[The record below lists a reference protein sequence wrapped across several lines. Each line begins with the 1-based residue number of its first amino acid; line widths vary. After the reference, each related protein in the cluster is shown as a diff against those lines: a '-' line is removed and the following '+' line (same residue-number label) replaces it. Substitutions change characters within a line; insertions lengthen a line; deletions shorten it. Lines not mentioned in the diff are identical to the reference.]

1 MAEQKGSN
9 AHSNQRIVTV
19 EDNLNKKLDGL
30 KNDFEHKWD
39 NLQDS
44 IENLIDQQQCP
55 PEEEC
60 QSDTMVEEK
69 CQQQPHQGL
78 IEDFIELSEGLS
90 ESSDMCAVVFPRE
103 KKEEILPFITK
114 EGSGKETVE
123 EPQELVLNP
132 FPTNNPL
139 RVAPFTDQVYI
150 FPTPEAYPTPETPS
164 PKATPFAL
172 PWLHNFRKLVAITQT
187 FATTSKRLAA
197 THIAWHSG
205 WRKQLV
211 QVWSTWTSAILPT
224 PPVPLAPPNKT

>member
-1 MAEQKGSN
+1 MAEQKGIN

-30 KNDFEHKWD
+30 KNEFKHKWD

-60 QSDTMVEEK
+60 QSDTMVEEQ
-69 CQQQPHQGL
+69 CQQHPHQGL

-90 ESSDMCAVVFPRE
+90 ESSDMCVVVFPRE
-103 KKEEILPFITK
+103 KKEEILPFITE

-132 FPTNNPL
+132 FSTYNPL
-139 RVAPFTDQVYI
+139 SVTPSTDQVYI
-150 FPTPEAYPTPETPS
+150 LPTPEAYPTPETPS
-164 PKATPFAL
+164 PKATPSTL
-172 PWLHNFRKLVAITQT
+172 PVHNFRKLVATVQT
-187 FATTSKRLAA
+187 FATTSKTSVA
-197 THIAWHSG
+197 TYTAWHGG
-205 WRKQLV
+205 WLKRLV
-211 QVWSTWTSAILPT
+211 HIWSTWTSAIPQA
-224 PPVPLAPPNKT
+224 PPVSPAPPNKA